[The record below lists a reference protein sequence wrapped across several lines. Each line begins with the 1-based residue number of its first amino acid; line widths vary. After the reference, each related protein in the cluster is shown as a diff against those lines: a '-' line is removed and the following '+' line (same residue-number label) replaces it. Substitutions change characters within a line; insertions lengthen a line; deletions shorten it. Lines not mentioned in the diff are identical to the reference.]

1 MDLKILLI
9 NLLSYSEEPAYI
21 EHENLGLGYVASS
34 LRDAG
39 YSVRLIG
46 VEVTKAEGLIL
57 NEIEQFGPR
66 LVGFSL
72 CFDTI
77 QSGLSLCRRIKAAH
91 PDVCLCLGGHHATFM
106 ADEILRSYPAVDVVV
121 RGEGE
126 QTAIELV
133 KALACGESL
142 HGIAGLSFRDKAGI
156 VENASRPKISP
167 LDELPFPARDI
178 LEDRVRGTDLPYS
191 WAMVLSSRGCHGHCN
206 FCSVASFYRL
216 QKGPVCRYRSAANVV
231 DEIEELKSK
240 HNILSFLF
248 EDDNF
253 VNPTPE
259 SKKHV
264 LAIAEEL
271 MRRKLNILF
280 GCGWRADSLNSLDAQ
295 DRELLELLKKAGL
308 FSVFIGLES
317 GHDEEL
323 ALYNKIVTLDNVR
336 QMVAL
341 LRDQGISTTIGF
353 IMFNSYSTAQ
363 SVSRNAEFLKET
375 LLGTEF
381 RVFSHR
387 VQLQPG
393 VPLIRKLA
401 RDGLLLKPQDI
412 SDVYYYEFKDAV
424 VRRVAD
430 AAKDLY
436 KHVAP
441 TDGMIRSTILDSFFM
456 IRKFNDLGLKVHDA
470 LLDQNVDALISKHQ
484 SLIMDLNKTNYETF
498 MSLIRAARERADR
511 GEDAGPTQREF
522 QLIEESHLAA
532 ANDRLEALK
541 NFCRFLCSYMDDCL
555 GRLLGSETH
564 ES

>member
-1 MDLKILLI
+1 MDFKVLLI

-34 LRDAG
+34 LRRAG

-46 VEVTKAEGLIL
+46 VEVTKAEGLIFE
-57 NEIEQFGPR
+57 EIMRFRPS

-77 QSGLSLCRRIKAAH
+77 QSGLSLCSRIKAAH
-91 PDVCLCLGGHHATFM
+91 PEVWICLGGHHATFM
-106 ADEILRSYPAVDVVV
+106 ANKILRSNPAVDVVV

-126 QTAIELV
+126 QTSIELV
-133 KALACGESL
+133 KALACGASF
-142 HGIAGLSFRDKAGI
+142 HGIAGLSFRDKADI
-156 VENASRPKISP
+156 IENASRPKISR

-178 LEDRVRGTDLPYS
+178 LEDSIRGSDLPYS
-191 WAMVLSSRGCHGHCN
+191 WAMVLSSRGCHGHCS

-216 QKGPVCRYRSAANVV
+216 QRGPVCRYRSAANVV

-253 VNPTPE
+253 VNPASE
-259 SKKHV
+259 SKEHV
-264 LAIAEEL
+264 RAIAEEL
-271 MRRKLNILF
+271 MRRKLNVLF
-280 GCGWRADSLNSLDAQ
+280 GCGWRADSLNSHDAR
-295 DRELLELLKKAGL
+295 DRELLELLKRVGL

-353 IMFNSYSTAQ
+353 IMFNSYSTVQ

-401 RDGLLLKPQDI
+401 REGLLVEPEDI

-430 AAKDLY
+430 AARDLY

-456 IRKFNDLGLKVHDA
+456 IRKFNELRLKVHDG
-470 LLDQNVDALISKHQ
+470 LLDQNVDSLISKHQ

-498 MSLIRAARERADR
+498 MNLIRAARERAGGDK
-511 GEDAGPTQREF
+511 DSDPTRREF
-522 QLIEESHLAA
+522 QIIEESHLAA

-541 NFCRFLCSYMDDCL
+541 TFCKFLCTYMDDCL

-564 ES
+564 SS